1 MGREWREGLF
11 ASDFWRER
19 ALGIRG
25 IGGRC
30 FNLQS
35 ASGVELPMNV
45 LKAGGFHVGVNFRGC
60 DAGVSEHFLD
70 CSQVG
75 AVFQKVRG
83 EAVAQ
88 HVRSDVLLD
97 ARLFGAL
104 FDSQPKGYRRKGAA
118 SLVEEHVGRRFWSD

>member
-1 MGREWREGLF
+1 M
-11 ASDFWRER
+11 S
-19 ALGIRG
+19 
-25 IGGRC
+25 
-30 FNLQS
+30 
-35 ASGVELPMNV
+35 
-45 LKAGGFHVGVNFRGC
+45 VNFGGC

-88 HVRSDVLLD
+88 HVRSDVLFD

-104 FDSQPKGYRRKGAA
+104 FDSQPKSHRRKGAA
-118 SLVEEHVGRRFWSD
+118 SLVQKYVGGRFWGD